1 MRKDVVLET
10 ARGRVVIMDS
20 ITKVTPDDK
29 GSIVVAASHGGASS
43 GEFALD
49 VPLDLVVL
57 NDAGIGK
64 DDAGIAALGMLQAKG
79 VAGATV
85 SHESARIGDALDMWE
100 CGVIS
105 RVNEAARAR
114 GLGGQ
119 QKLREAIATLIG
131 DG

>member
-10 ARGRVVIMDS
+10 GRGRVVIMDF

-49 VPLDLVVL
+49 VPLDFVVL

-64 DDAGIAALGMLQAKG
+64 DDAGIVALDMLQKRG

-85 SHESARIGDALDMWE
+85 SHNSARIGDLLDMWE
-100 CGVIS
+100 AGVIS
-105 RVNEAARAR
+105 RLNDIAKKR
-114 GLGGQ
+114 GLSEGQ
-119 QKLREAIATLIG
+119 GLHDAIAGMIA
-131 DG
+131 DR